1 MSETLPTIFLP
12 YLLGIVGVLV
22 GLTWQN
28 LNDKIKKLENQIC
41 QVPTLQIKVD
51 IADMKNDIAWLK
63 SFLLKQQ

>member
-1 MSETLPTIFLP
+1 MQDTIPIIFLP
-12 YLLGIVGVLV
+12 YIFGIFSVLFGIV
-22 GLTWQN
+22 WNN
-28 LNDKIKKLENQIC
+28 LHEKIKKLENQIC